1 MTQSLDAIMADRDA
15 SLSAQSD
22 SMRDTAVPD
31 HTGGTPQGAYDED
44 GHPDAPHGL
53 SDDTQSGRSER
64 QPGMVPQ
71 QALHAERQV
80 RRALEREIGEIRH
93 MLQAQQ
99 PQPDPLTQFAN
110 DPAGFLQQQVSPVA
124 HQVNEMREMM
134 LELRAA
140 QSHGQERV
148 EAAKRAAEELRDSG
162 GPAIDALAVRLLN
175 TANPFDELVRWHDEH
190 ARMSQFGDDPEA
202 YINAEVERRLAGGP
216 PQHHPAA
223 SFPRS
228 MPPSFA
234 GARNGAPRQSQN
246 YGGPR
251 PLSEI
256 MKR

>member
-15 SLSAQSD
+15 VLSAN
-22 SMRDTAVPD
+22 DTASPD
-31 HTGGTPQGAYDED
+31 PSSGAPAGVYDED
-44 GHPDAPHGL
+44 GHADTPLGL
-53 SDDTQSGRSER
+53 ADDTQSGRPER

-71 QALHAERQV
+71 QALHAERQA

-93 MLQAQQ
+93 MLHAQA

-140 QSHGQERV
+140 QSHGADRM
-148 EAAKRAAEELRDSG
+148 EAAKRAAEDLRDSG
-162 GPAIDALAVRLLN
+162 DPAINALAVRLLN
-175 TANPFDELVRWHDEH
+175 TANPFDELVRWHDEQ
-190 ARMSQFGDDPEA
+190 ARVTRFGDDPEG

-216 PQHHPAA
+216 PQYPAA
-223 SFPRS
+223 SFARS

>member
-1 MTQSLDAIMADRDA
+1 M
-15 SLSAQSD
+15 
-22 SMRDTAVPD
+22 
-31 HTGGTPQGAYDED
+31 
-44 GHPDAPHGL
+44 
-53 SDDTQSGRSER
+53 
-64 QPGMVPQ
+64 
-71 QALHAERQV
+71 
-80 RRALEREIGEIRH
+80 
-93 MLQAQQ
+93 
-99 PQPDPLTQFAN
+99 
-110 DPAGFLQQQVSPVA
+110 A

-140 QSHGQERV
+140 QSHGADRM

-162 GPAIDALAVRLLN
+162 DPAINALAVRLLN
-175 TANPFDELVRWHDEH
+175 TANPFDELVRWHDEQ
-190 ARMSQFGDDPEA
+190 ARVSRFGDDPEG

-216 PQHHPAA
+216 PQHPAA
-223 SFPRS
+223 SFARS